1 MLHPSMRFSPSN
13 IAALKKALRR
23 QYPHIKSSHLDE
35 AIAASFGFNSYAAMR
50 PALHQLGAYARLI
63 VVTDHLL
70 MLLRLEGLRYRNIA
84 REALHRLLWN
94 IECPD
99 DRYDRAVGEIFQARR
114 RPAAANAE

>member
-50 PALHQLGAYARLI
+50 PTLNQVSAYARL
-63 VVTDHLL
+63 VVVIDHLL
-70 MLLRLEGLRYRNIA
+70 MLLRLEGLGYRSIP

-94 IECPD
+94 IVFPD
-99 DRYDRAVGEIFQARR
+99 DRYDSAVGEVIQARR

>member
-13 IAALKKALRR
+13 VAALKKALRR

-50 PALHQLGAYARLI
+50 PTLHQLSAYERL
-63 VVTDHLL
+63 VVVADHLL
-70 MLLRLEGLRYRNIA
+70 MLLRLEEVGYRNLP
-84 REALHRLLWN
+84 REVLHRLLWN
-94 IECPD
+94 IEFPD
-99 DRYDRAVGEIFQARR
+99 ERYDSAVEEIIQARR

>member
-13 IAALKKALRR
+13 VAALKKALRR

-50 PALHQLGAYARLI
+50 PTLHQLSAYARLV

-70 MLLRLEGLRYRNIA
+70 MLLRLEELGYRNLP
-84 REALHRLLWN
+84 REVLHRLLWN
-94 IECPD
+94 IEFPD
-99 DRYDRAVGEIFQARR
+99 ERYDSAVEEIIQARR

>member
-13 IAALKKALRR
+13 VATLKKALRR

-50 PALHQLGAYARLI
+50 PTLHQVSAYARLV

-70 MLLRLEGLRYRNIA
+70 MLLRLEEFGYRNIP
-84 REALHRLLWN
+84 RETLHLLVWA
-94 IECPD
+94 IEFPD
-99 DRYDRAVGEIFQARR
+99 GRYDSAVGEIIQARR
-114 RPAAANAE
+114 RPVAANAG